1 MNSWPRAF
9 RRTEAVSA
17 GRSARHALGAQTDDH
32 LVRPFVTQRLAEQI
46 TLDGVAAEIAH
57 ALEILGGLDAFGGD
71 RHAEALGGLDD
82 RLDDPDVFGPGTRR
96 AESAPI
102 DLSLFGIRLS

>member
-1 MNSWPRAF
+1 MNCWPRAF

-57 ALEILGGLDAFGGD
+57 ALEILRGLDAFCRD
-71 RHAEALGGLDD
+71 RHAETFWELDD
-82 RLDDPDVFGPGTRR
+82 RLADRDVFGPRTGL
-96 AESAPI
+96 ADEAAI
-102 DLSLFGIRLS
+102 DLQLVE